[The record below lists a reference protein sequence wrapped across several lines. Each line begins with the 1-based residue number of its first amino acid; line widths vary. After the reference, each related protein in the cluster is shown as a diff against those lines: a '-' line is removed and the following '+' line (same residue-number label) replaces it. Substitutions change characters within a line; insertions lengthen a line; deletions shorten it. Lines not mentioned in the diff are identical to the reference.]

1 MGKKEFP
8 DRPNLL
14 RLILG
19 ETIET
24 YQADRVAVL
33 EANIDDMN
41 PEFYDYLMDR
51 LLERGALDV
60 SLSSLLM
67 KKNRPGTLLRV
78 IVEENN
84 AETLSELILRE
95 STTLGVRRYMVGR
108 KKLPR
113 EVREVE
119 TKYGR
124 VRVKVSGEMR
134 FQPEYEDCRRIALE
148 RGVPI
153 QEVYQEAM
161 KKRK

>member
-1 MGKKEFP
+1 
-8 DRPNLL
+8 
-14 RLILG
+14 
-19 ETIET
+19 
-24 YQADRVAVL
+24 
-33 EANIDDMN
+33 MN

-51 LLERGALDV
+51 LFGLRALDV
-60 SLSSLLM
+60 SLSPLLM

-84 AETLSELILRE
+84 AEALSELILRE
-95 STTLGVRRYMVGR
+95 STTLGVRRYMVSR

-113 EVREVE
+113 EVKEVE

-134 FQPEYEDCRRIALE
+134 FQPEYEDCKRIALE